1 MTSQQLRSQP
11 KMEHVDDADMI
22 TFTDGKIGGEENFIA
37 RELDGL
43 TLGLNHR
50 HLFLDFSNV
59 GYINSS
65 ELGTLITLHKNM
77 KADGGRLTL
86 VNVSPHIG
94 EVLERTKLS
103 ELFEVRKEGPKREV
117 NCSWLEA
124 IPYPDNG

>member
-11 KMEHVDDADMI
+11 TMEHVFDDVDII
-22 TFTDGKIGGEENFIA
+22 TFTDGRIGGEENFIA

-43 TLGLNHR
+43 TLGLSNR

-59 GYINSS
+59 AYINSS

-86 VNVSPHIG
+86 VNVNPHVG
-94 EVLERTKLS
+94 EVLERMKLNM
-103 ELFEVRKEGPKREV
+103 LFEVRKEGPEV
-117 NCSWLEA
+117 NWLEA